1 MPTKNNPDFKIDLRK
16 WGWKIISHWW
26 LFLICLGIAI
36 PAGQAYLRYATPEY
50 VTSAKLLVKGVE
62 GANAFSE
69 ISILSDGLN
78 GVSSGKNLTNEIE
91 ILRSR
96 PLLTKVV
103 EKLGINVTYYRL
115 GQFRN
120 TELYKDSPVLLS
132 DYTLKGNQEDFS
144 FYIKIDNNQGFEFSL
159 EEDEEGKKHSFGEF
173 FENDYGKFLI
183 KQNNSTTELIPGDYQ
198 VIVTKAES
206 VANFYKNSLS
216 IELVGGQRVTSI
228 LELKLVDPTPSKAV
242 DILNT
247 LIVVYNEEEIVDN
260 NVTLKNTV
268 GFVSKRIVS
277 LSAELD
283 SIESN
288 IEDYKSANNIITE
301 TAASSLGFS
310 LGELRVSLAKLTE
323 LELEQELFI
332 ALEINLTNHP
342 ENLIPTNVSGDF
354 PVLAGLIEEYNQLF
368 LNRKRIANTVSNE
381 NPLISQ
387 YNTRL
392 EDLRGLIRTSLSNH
406 QRNLEIPVNQAKRD
420 IEELKGDLG
429 TVPSV
434 EKVLIEKLRMQSI
447 KENLYLYLLQKK
459 EETELSLAISTAN
472 IRTIEP
478 ARSSSGAIFP
488 NKKLTGLA
496 SAALG
501 LIFPLLIIVLLEV
514 LKTTTHNEDTIKSL
528 TSVPIMG
535 RIPHYKNNEEVLLKP
550 AERSIRA
557 EMFKLLRTNL
567 NFSNVDKKKQ
577 VFAITSSTSG
587 EGKSTTAINLGMTLS
602 LTNKKVVVVDM
613 DLRKPKISQYL
624 KTQTTAGVTNFLI
637 SDANLPDIINS
648 LDGYP
653 NFNFIASG
661 PVPPNPT
668 EMIMSE
674 RTGTFIDQLKKDFDY
689 VIIDCP
695 PIGVVTDGLLLRS
708 YLTNMLYVIRH
719 KRTKKESLR
728 NMEEQFQNG
737 ELVNPSIIINDI
749 KVDSSNRAY
758 GGYNSG
764 YGHGYYLKK

>member
-78 GVSSGKNLTNEIE
+78 GGSSGKNLTNEIE

>member
-78 GVSSGKNLTNEIE
+78 GGSSGKNLTNEIE

-120 TELYKDSPVLLS
+120 TELYKDSPILVS
-132 DYTLKGNQEDFS
+132 DYTLKGDQEYFT
-144 FYIKIDNNQGFEFSL
+144 FYIKPSNDKDFEL
-159 EEDEEGKKHSFGEF
+159 RLNEGEEGKKYSFNKS

-183 KQNNSTTELIPGDYQ
+183 TKSSTAELIPGDYQ
-198 VIVTKAES
+198 INITKAEN

-228 LELKLVDPTPSKAV
+228 LELKLVDPTPIKAV
-242 DILNT
+242 DILST
-247 LIVVYNEEEIVDN
+247 LIMVYNEEEIADN
-260 NVTLKNTV
+260 NVTLKNTA

-277 LSAELD
+277 LSVELD
-283 SIESN
+283 SIESD
-288 IEDYKSANNIITE
+288 IEDFKSANNIITE

-310 LGELRVSLAKLTE
+310 LGELRISLAKLTE

-332 ALEINLTNHP
+332 ALETNLTNNP
-342 ENLIPTNVSGDF
+342 ESLIPSNVSGDV

-368 LNRKRIANTVSNE
+368 LERKKIANTVSDE

-387 YNTRL
+387 YSTRL

-406 QRNLEIPVNQAKRD
+406 QRNLEIPVNQAKKD
-420 IEELKGDLG
+420 IEALKSDLG

-434 EKVLIEKLRMQSI
+434 EKILIEKLRMQSI

-459 EETELSLAISTAN
+459 EETELSLAISSAN

-496 SAALG
+496 SGALG
-501 LIFPLLIIVLLEV
+501 VIFPMLIIILLDV
-514 LKTTTHNEDTIKSL
+514 LKTTAHNEDTIKSL

-535 RIPHYKNNEEVLLKP
+535 RIPHYKNNEDTLLKP
-550 AERSIRA
+550 EERSIRA

-587 EGKSTTAINLGMTLS
+587 EGKSTTAINLGITLS
-602 LTNKKVVVVDM
+602 LTNKKVIVVDM

-637 SDANLPDIINS
+637 NDCGLPDIINS
-648 LDGYP
+648 LEGYP
-653 NFNFIASG
+653 NFYFIASG

-668 EMIMSE
+668 EMLMSE
-674 RTGTFIDQLKKDFDY
+674 RTGSFIDELKKDFDY
-689 VIIDCP
+689 IIIDCP

-708 YLTNMLYVIRH
+708 YLTNMLYVVRH
-719 KRTKKESLR
+719 KKTKKESLR